1 MVETWSK
8 RIGEEPLGAHQQT
21 VGHGDC
27 HHSTSSGNASKCSA
41 NFIHLDLEYKLLRER
56 NLHAVHLCCHYIQ
69 DYEELAINH
78 HLSLDSTNT
87 TY

>member
-1 MVETWSK
+1 MHRS
-8 RIGEEPLGAHQQT
+8 L
-21 VGHGDC
+21 
-27 HHSTSSGNASKCSA
+27 SNFSSNLI
-41 NFIHLDLEYKLLRER
+41 NLDLEYKLLRER

-87 TY
+87 TYYQQKDRDTSGGAWSQEEVLAQGDKAGM